1 MEDQVS
7 ESLNFKCVTI
17 TLSVKIKDEEVVESF
32 GIWVRKS
39 ERIDHIR
46 DKILKLME
54 DLEL

>member
-32 GIWVRKS
+32 GIWVKKS
-39 ERIDHIR
+39 ELLDHIR
-46 DKILKLME
+46 DKILKLLE
-54 DLEL
+54 GLDL